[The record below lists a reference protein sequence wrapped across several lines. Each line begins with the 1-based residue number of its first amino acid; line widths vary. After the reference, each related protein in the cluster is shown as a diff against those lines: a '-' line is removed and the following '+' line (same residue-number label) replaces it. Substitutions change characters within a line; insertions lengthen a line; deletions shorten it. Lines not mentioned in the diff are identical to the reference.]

1 MSAAPLDDLFDPE
14 RLRALW
20 DGPPADR
27 TEVASAD
34 GEATAGPPP
43 ETELLAR
50 LALAFER
57 DLGLRARK
65 LEPLLARTRELFEA
79 LREPAAAAAAQK
91 ELPGHLNDLE
101 DVFVALDLGSGD

>member
-1 MSAAPLDDLFDPE
+1 MSATPRDDLFDPD

-20 DGPPADR
+20 DGPPADH
-27 TEVASAD
+27 TEVASTD
-34 GEATAGPPP
+34 GEAAGPPP

-50 LALAFER
+50 LARAFER

-91 ELPGHLNDLE
+91 ELPGTLDDLE
-101 DVFVALDLGSGD
+101 DVFVALDQGPGR